1 MQHKLAELR
10 RAYYIWSFRMQ
21 QKMKIIGVKLQR
33 WSDNVTEWWQ
43 TVTSTWP
50 SVNHVQRQLIDF
62 THAAKITL
70 MSM

>member
-21 QKMKIIGVKLQR
+21 QKIKLIGVKLQR
-33 WSDNVTEWWQ
+33 WSDNVAEWWQ
-43 TVTSTWP
+43 TVTYTWP
-50 SVNHVQRQLIDF
+50 SVSQVQSRLIGF
-62 THAAKITL
+62 THAAKMTL